1 MRPQSRIGLCRISG
15 KHKPTSRYQSRD
27 RADYFP
33 IADDPPP
40 ILRNR
45 CKARLSGNRPY
56 PWLLT
61 RACHLGKYLL
71 LPVPNGDEGSP
82 VERCNCEYLR
92 GNAVSDKRP
101 SAVGCRGCTRGLVT
115 LVTALLAGRD
125 EKYKCIFFHPE
136 HPLMVRPRLC
146 LPRQKAERCSF
157 SATSEGGCYEVPKGI
172 EIQV

>member
-1 MRPQSRIGLCRISG
+1 M
-15 KHKPTSRYQSRD
+15 K
-27 RADYFP
+27 
-33 IADDPPP
+33 
-40 ILRNR
+40 
-45 CKARLSGNRPY
+45 
-56 PWLLT
+56 T
-61 RACHLGKYLL
+61 RSY
-71 LPVPNGDEGSP
+71 SP
-82 VERCNCEYLR
+82 VRAFAFLAAVLTLRAALAESVIAPRIRVVEMSTPGAQSAWQARWAGIRGREPVAPPAFSSRGKAKGAARERPFCNCEYLR

-101 SAVGCRGCTRGLVT
+101 SAVGCRGCARGLVM

-125 EKYKCIFFHPE
+125 GKYKCIFFHPK